1 MKKVSVIVPVYN
13 ADKYLTKCLMSL
25 VNQTLKHIEIIIV
38 NDGSTDDSQEII
50 DHFQKKYPD
59 KISSMVRKN
68 GGQASARNQALT
80 ICSGEY
86 VGFCDA
92 DDFVEP
98 DMFQKMYDKAKKTK
112 ADYVACGYKEI
123 VVDGGIQTMRRKYVG
138 GKRCCSQKEMFIDP
152 LVNPFISIYRRAVLE
167 EAGTQFPEGLIYE
180 DTAFYLNT
188 IPYIRHMAYIEEALA
203 CRTIR
208 KDSTMATTQAV
219 KIAQMLQIIQLIYDN
234 YKERGFLNLYQKEL
248 EYFCVKIL
256 FCSSLNRISFIDCK
270 QERNELV
277 KNTYH
282 LAGVLF
288 PDYKKNCYLQKNIIG
303 IYIKVITKTTLPFI
317 VQALRIKY
325 KVKKSHL

>member
-1 MKKVSVIVPVYN
+1 MKTVSVIVPVYN
-13 ADKYLTKCLMSL
+13 ADKYLRKCLLSL
-25 VNQTLKHIEIIIV
+25 VGQTLKHIEIIIV

-50 DHFQKKYPD
+50 DQFQKRYPD
-59 KISSMVRKN
+59 KIVSMVRKN

-80 ICSGEY
+80 ICRGEY

-98 DMFQKMYDKAKKTK
+98 DMFQKMYREAKQEK
-112 ADYVACGYKEI
+112 ADYAACGYKEI
-123 VVDGGIQTMRRKYVG
+123 VVDHGIQTMRRKYVG
-138 GKRCCSQKEMFIDP
+138 GKKCRSQKEMFIDP

-167 EAGTQFPEGLIYE
+167 EAGSRFPEGLIYE

-188 IPYIRHMAYIEEALA
+188 IPYIRRMAYIEEALA

-234 YKERGFLNLYQKEL
+234 YKEKGFLDLYRKEL

-256 FCSSLNRISFIDCK
+256 FCSSLNRISFIDQK
-270 QERNELV
+270 QERMELV
-277 KNTYH
+277 INTYQ
-282 LAGVLF
+282 LAVSLF
-288 PDYKKNCYLQKNIIG
+288 PEYKKNCYLKKWKG
-303 IYIKVITKTTLPFI
+303 FYIKMIMKRTLPFI
-317 VQALRIKY
+317 VQTLRIKN
-325 KVKKSHL
+325 KVKRSHL